1 MSDNPHHNKSVN
13 TITNQ
18 SNNNSSST
26 MINNNLSSPH
36 ITTHVIPEA
45 PRLNIITRVTNSIK
59 MKHTLS
65 TIRREQKDTLS
76 LRDRLAYQDRYIIVP
91 DNLLIDVGGKK
102 CKNMISIMKQY
113 GNVIL
118 NIINN
123 LCIFIVNAPI
133 VQLK

>member
-1 MSDNPHHNKSVN
+1 
-13 TITNQ
+13 
-18 SNNNSSST
+18 